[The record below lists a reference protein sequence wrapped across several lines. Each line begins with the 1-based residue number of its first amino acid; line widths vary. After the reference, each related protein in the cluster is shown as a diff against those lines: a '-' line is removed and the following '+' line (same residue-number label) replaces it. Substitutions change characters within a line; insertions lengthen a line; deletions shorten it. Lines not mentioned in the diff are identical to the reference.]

1 MKFKILVC
9 MLLAGSLSLGA
20 KTWTSA
26 DGKMVLEGELKSFD
40 AESNQVTL
48 EVEGNEVK
56 FELGKLSSDDQ
67 TFVKKNASGEEEV
80 GISEMLAKSTLYQMK
95 DGELKKVDFEAKPKY
110 FLLYFSASW

>member
-1 MKFKILVC
+1 MF
-9 MLLAGSLSLGA
+9 LAGSLSLGA

-48 EVEGNEVK
+48 EVEGNEVE
-56 FELGKLSSDDQ
+56 FELDKLSSDDQ
-67 TFVKKNASGEEEV
+67 VFVKKSAAGEEE

-95 DGELKKVDFEAKPKY
+95 DGELKKISFEAKPKY